1 MNTKVYFAKVNP
13 NAKIPSKRIE
23 DAGFDIYACF
33 EDEYMVIA
41 PHETKLIPTGIAS
54 VCSPDY
60 CFVLKERGSTGTKG
74 IAQRCGIIDSGYRN
88 EWFVP
93 ITNTTNKWLGIY
105 KETMTENELKETV
118 WWVRKRFENRLQFG
132 IQCYPYE
139 KAICQALL
147 IPVPQTEV
155 EEITFD
161 KLQSFESERG
171 NGALGSSGK

>member
-1 MNTKVYFAKVNP
+1 MNTKVYFAKVKP
-13 NAKIPSKRIE
+13 NAKIPSKRVE

-33 EDEYMVIA
+33 DEECIMIA

-54 VCSPDY
+54 VCDSDY

-74 IAQRCGIIDSGYRN
+74 MAQRCGVIDSGYRN

-93 ITNTTNKWLGIY
+93 ITNTTNKVIVICKY
-105 KETMTENELKETV
+105 EDEFKKAERI
-118 WWVRKRFENRLQFG
+118 VRDSFDVPYQ

-139 KAICQALL
+139 KAICQALVV
-147 IPVPQTEV
+147 PVPQTEV

-161 KLQSFESERG
+161 ELQTISSERG